1 MSSDQFIR
9 EVDEELQR
17 DRWAHLWRR
26 YGIYVI
32 AAALLVVLATA
43 GRVGWQ
49 AWTDRQQRLQGEAF
63 ARAEQALDEGD
74 YATAAERF
82 GEVAAEFGGGPAAVA
97 RLRRAMAL
105 IEAGE
110 REAALE
116 ALERLAEGGAG
127 DPLLHDLA
135 GLLRVQLRI
144 DEAPPAQLMDELEPL
159 TDSGQPWRHTARE
172 LMALAALRAGD
183 TERARDTLETIVD
196 DSTTPAS
203 LRQRADELLRA
214 IGPGDEAAAS

>member
-1 MSSDQFIR
+1 
-9 EVDEELQR
+9 
-17 DRWAHLWRR
+17 
-26 YGIYVI
+26 
-32 AAALLVVLATA
+32 
-43 GRVGWQ
+43 
-49 AWTDRQQRLQGEAF
+49 
-63 ARAEQALDEGD
+63 
-74 YATAAERF
+74 
-82 GEVAAEFGGGPAAVA
+82 VASEFGGGPAAVA